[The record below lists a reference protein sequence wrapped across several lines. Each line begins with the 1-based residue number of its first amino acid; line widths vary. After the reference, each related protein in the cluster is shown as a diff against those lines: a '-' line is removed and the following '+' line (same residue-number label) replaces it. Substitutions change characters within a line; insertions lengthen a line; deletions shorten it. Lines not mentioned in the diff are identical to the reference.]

1 MSQNFAD
8 LILGADTRGL
18 LKGKDALEATTK
30 AGAATEK
37 AVGGSE
43 KGFKKAGDSA
53 RRAAPQVE
61 RFGKATSAAQGAAV
75 AATRVLVGLAGAFV
89 SMQAIGAS
97 VTMAR
102 SFNAAM
108 AETSTLIEGTPQQ
121 LKEIEAAAK
130 SMSGE
135 FGGSATAQVK
145 AFYQALSA
153 GADGVAG
160 ATTVLDQA
168 NKLAVGGV
176 TDVTTG
182 VDALTTAMN
191 AYGPNVLSAAQA
203 SDAMFVAMRA
213 GKTTIGELAGNLG
226 QIVPIAS
233 SVGVSFDEVTAG
245 IAALTTQGLSTSAA
259 TTGLRQVLA
268 AVIKPT
274 KEATDA
280 AAALGIEFDVQAV
293 KANGLSGFL
302 QDVIEKTGGNEA
314 AMAQL
319 FGSVEAL
326 GAVLAFAG
334 GAGGTFSSIMEDM
347 GMKAGATD
355 AAYIKMSDSLN
366 QRWIVVVAQAQ
377 NVALSLGNALIAVIV
392 PAFEGAAQIAGFL
405 AGNIDILTVAMTALA
420 ATAIPRAIAALVT
433 YAAGMTAAGAAT
445 GILTAA
451 ATAARF
457 ALFAL
462 GGPVG
467 IIFGLLTAAAGAFL
481 LFRDNAGE
489 AETAAYDA
497 QAGSLALS
505 AALEEV
511 TAAEPASSAAV
522 IALAN
527 NNVKLADSAYEAATA
542 ELAKRR
548 AMLGEAEA
556 VAGGGRSRRGAI
568 LGNERLV
575 REATEAQT
583 AAENALATAIRDRKL
598 ASEDIAMT
606 LPTVV
611 LETNAVTS
619 STRTAEDAAKLLSDT
634 LAGSGGSTA
643 GAAKEATKELEA
655 MADEIKQLEFDAD
668 PLKKYNAEIAKL
680 DKLVSAGLSDGAYE
694 KAVKDLNEEFANS
707 DPIISGI
714 GDAIGDFVA
723 GGMRNLGD
731 LLDSFK
737 NMIKQMIATAI
748 ANPIKLALSAASASL
763 GGGGTAAAAGQVAGA
778 PGGGGILGGLGS
790 NLLGGFGDAGSIL
803 GLGGLGGGTGLLG
816 GLGNAVSG
824 GLGNLFSFGANAA
837 AAGGGLAA
845 SIGAVIPVL
854 GIAAAAFSF
863 FRKSTKEL
871 DAGMR
876 VTIDGMDALVE
887 TFQIIETKRFWG
899 LSKKVSTSFT
909 AAEASVADPLEAIV
923 AQMQGSVLDAAGS
936 LGVGAEAYEAFA
948 HEVQI
953 STKGLSEEDAQR
965 AVVEALNGIGNA
977 FAALTPD
984 LEKFMREG
992 EEAGDTL
999 TRLASDLGAVN
1010 LMMDTLGHTLQEAT
1024 VIGAGTASDFAAMFG
1039 GIQAMNTATAAF
1051 FTGFYSEAE
1060 RFETATRQV
1069 EAQFASLSLTMPQ
1082 TRDQFRAMVD
1092 SLDLTT
1098 ESGRR
1103 MYAALVS
1110 MSSAL
1115 DAVLPAVSSFTAQ
1128 IAAMVGAISTE
1139 IDTIIGEATTAMRS
1153 NEQSAAL
1160 WYRTADTLR
1169 GVITDMRS
1177 TAGALISGVQA
1188 REFSETRFQTL
1199 LASATAGDSGAAAG
1213 LGAAARTLLDNTKA
1227 TATTALEVA
1236 RAEARVISDLQLA
1249 GGVSDIEGARHDV
1262 IAGLQDQQIALLEQV
1277 RDAISSGNPLSAS
1290 DIDGLN
1296 GQLGALENA
1305 IAAAE
1310 MINYAF
1316 LQERLSVSVD
1326 LIADADIPAALRT
1339 LLDNAATGIIAN
1351 IDYIVRADG
1360 LTPDLRWLAL
1370 TGVSTHIS
1378 TLELIADDRLTNAQR
1393 QIALLDLGAD
1403 TAVLRNVVMRATYA
1417 TDTTAAQRS
1426 IIDAIGGSVDGRI
1439 TLGGSFQFDPSTG
1452 FQTWYAT
1459 TTRAAITVPMAGL
1472 QLSLNALADQIRAD
1486 MADRAAA
1493 AARAQYLAGL
1503 QAQLGAVAGTRQT
1516 AIDEAAGVM
1525 GQIRD
1530 LESRTGV
1537 DIRNGSSDAVMG
1549 FHAGGNVNYQA
1560 SHVSYGSGS
1569 DLAGFNSAFRGPN
1582 GLEAQLMALG
1592 RIPATYNQQI
1602 NGLRAQIAG
1611 MGAVPAFATGG
1622 THMGGLRMVGEN
1634 GPELEVTGPSRI
1646 YSAPQT
1652 RAMMSGGDN
1661 DRLEMLVEKLTMEVA
1676 RMRDE
1681 NTQLAKNRGTD
1692 LRRVRLIEE
1701 RRAAAEELL

>member
-8 LILGADTRGL
+8 LILGADTTGL
-18 LKGKDALEATTK
+18 LKGKKALEDTTK

-37 AVGGSE
+37 AVGGTE
-43 KGFKKAGDSA
+43 KGFVRAGRGA
-53 RRAAPQVE
+53 GAAAPQVE
-61 RFGKATSAAQGAAV
+61 RFSKATSAAQGAAV

-130 SMSGE
+130 SMSSE

-191 AYGPNVLSAAQA
+191 AYGPDVLSAAQA

-213 GKTTIGELAGNLG
+213 GKTTIGELSGSLG

-334 GAGGTFSSIMEDM
+334 GAGGTFSNILEDM
-347 GMKAGATD
+347 GNKAGATD
-355 AAYIKMSDSLN
+355 EAYIKMSESLN
-366 QRWIVVVAQAQ
+366 QRWIVVVGQAQ

-392 PAFEGAAQIAGFL
+392 PAFEAAAQIAGFL
-405 AGNIDILTVAMTALA
+405 AGNIDVLGVALTAIA
-420 ATAIPRAIAALVT
+420 ATAIPRAVAALVT
-433 YAAGMTAAGAAT
+433 YGAGMTAAGVAT
-445 GILTAA
+445 GTLTAA

-457 ALFAL
+457 ALIAL
-462 GGPVG
+462 GGPIG
-467 IIFGLLTAAAGAFL
+467 IVFGLLGAAAGAFL
-481 LFRDNAGE
+481 LFGDNAGT

-497 QAGSLALS
+497 EAGTQALAD
-505 AALEEV
+505 ALDAV
-511 TAAEPASSAAV
+511 TLAEPASSAAV

-680 DKLVSAGLSDGAYE
+680 DKLVSAGLSDGAYQ
-694 KAVKDLNEEFANS
+694 KAVADLNEEFANS
-707 DPIISGI
+707 DPLISGI

-723 GGMRNLGD
+723 GGMRSFGD

-748 ANPIKLALSAASASL
+748 ANPIKLALSAAL
-763 GGGGTAAAAGQVAGA
+763 GGGGTAAAAGQIATA
-778 PGGGGILGGLGS
+778 PGGGGILGGLSAGVG
-790 NLLGGFGDAGSIL
+790 NFVGTLGGAGGLLGGASSVFSGLMSGGLGGAASAIGSAVTGI
-803 GLGGLGGGTGLLG
+803 GSAATMLGGLG
-816 GLGNAVSG
+816 
-824 GLGNLFSFGANAA
+824 AA
-837 AAGGGLAA
+837 
-845 SIGAVIPVL
+845 IGAVALPV
-854 GIAAAAFSF
+854 AAVAAVFSF
-863 FRKSTKEL
+863 FKSKTKEL
-871 DAGMR
+871 DAGLR
-876 VTIDGMDALVE
+876 VTIDGMDTLVE
-887 TFQIIETKRFWG
+887 TFSTIEKKKFWG

-984 LEKFMREG
+984 LEQFMREG

-1039 GIQAMNTATAAF
+1039 GIQAMNAATTAF

-1060 RFETATRQV
+1060 RFATAQRQI
-1069 EAQFASLSLTMPQ
+1069 EAQFSALGVTTPQ

-1092 SLDLTT
+1092 ILDLTT
-1098 ESGRR
+1098 ESGRS
-1103 MYAALVS
+1103 MYASLVS
-1110 MSSAL
+1110 LSSAL

-1153 NEQSAAL
+1153 NEQAAAL

-1177 TAGALISGVQA
+1177 TAGALISGAKA

-1199 LASATAGDSGAAAG
+1199 LASAMAGDSGAAAG

-1262 IAGLQDQQIALLEQV
+1262 IAGLMGQQVDLLEGV
-1277 RDAISSGNPLSAS
+1277 RDAINSGDLSAD

-1296 GQLGALENA
+1296 AQMGALEGA
-1305 IAAAE
+1305 IKAAE

-1326 LIADADIPAALRT
+1326 LIADADIPQPIRD
-1339 LLDNAATGIIAN
+1339 LLANTATGITAT
-1351 IDYIVRADG
+1351 IDYIVRAPD

-1370 TGVSTHIS
+1370 TGTSSHVS

-1503 QAQLGAVAGTRQT
+1503 QAQLGTVAGTRQT

-1530 LESRTGV
+1530 LEARTGV

-1560 SHVSYGSGS
+1560 SHVSYSSGS

-1592 RIPATYNQQI
+1592 QIPAAYNQQI

-1652 RAMMSGGDN
+1652 RAMLSGGDN
-1661 DRLEMLVEKLTMEVA
+1661 ARLEMLVEKLTMEVA

>member
-1 MSQNFAD
+1 MATSFAELVLSANTSGLRAARGD
-8 LILGADTRGL
+8 LQRLTSEGERTETRTRKALGGVGAAAKVAAGALVALGAVSWASNGIRQ
-18 LKGKDALEATTK
+18 AREY
-30 AGAATEK
+30 GAAM
-37 AVGGSE
+37 SE
-43 KGFKKAGDSA
+43 
-53 RRAAPQVE
+53 V
-61 RFGKATSAAQGAAV
+61 
-75 AATRVLVGLAGAFV
+75 
-89 SMQAIGAS
+89 
-97 VTMAR
+97 
-102 SFNAAM
+102 
-108 AETSTLIEGTPQQ
+108 STLIEGTPAQM
-121 LKEIEAAAK
+121 KSAEVATRNFAK
-130 SMSGE
+130 AYGT
-135 FGGSATAQVK
+135 SATQQAK
-145 AFYQALSA
+145 AYYQAISGGAEA
-153 GADGVAG
+153 GAE
-160 ATTVLDQA
+160 ATMLLDTA
-168 NKLAVGGV
+168 NRLAIAGV
-176 TDVTTG
+176 TDVASAVG
-182 VDALTTAMN
+182 ILTSATNVYADSGLTA
-191 AYGPNVLSAAQA
+191 AEA
-203 SDAMFVAMRA
+203 SDALFVAVRA
-213 GKTTIGELAGNLG
+213 GVTTIPELSASLG
-226 QIVPIAS
+226 QVLPLAQKL
-233 SVGVSFDEVTAG
+233 GLSFDEVAAAT
-245 IAALTTQGLSTSAA
+245 AALTKGGINTSESVTGINAALTSIIGPSKQASDLAASLGLEFNSAA
-259 TTGLRQVLA
+259 LETKGFAQFMA
-268 AVIKPT
+268 DAV
-274 KEATDA
+274 EATGGGADA
-280 AAALGIEFDVQAV
+280 MR
-293 KANGLSGFL
+293 
-302 QDVIEKTGGNEA
+302 T
-314 AMAQL
+314 L
-319 FGSVEAL
+319 FGSTEATKVAL
-326 GAVLAFAG
+326 ALAGTAGADMAAILDDMAG
-334 GAGGTFSSIMEDM
+334 
-347 GMKAGATD
+347 KAGATD
-355 AAYIKMSDSLN
+355 TAFGKMSEDMD
-366 QRWIVVVAQAQ
+366 QRLKVVQSRFADLQIGVGDALLTVLVPVMEKAADAATYFANAIPVEQISAAATALMGWSGIDEVAIALGALAAAAAIAASPFIAMAAAVAGVTAAGVYLYTNWEEISAKFPGITGALAAAFDLVTAAFDAIMPVAMAVGEFVVAQVTSMVAVVDAILNGDWAGAWTAAKEYVTRPLDAAVAFVVDFAANILQ
-377 NVALSLGNALIAVIV
+377 TIKDLASNVLTAAKEIGGNIIAGITGSIKSKAADIKNSVTSLGAGMLDGLKNKLGIQSPSKEFAKLGAHSVDGLIVGIDGKTGALVDQV
-392 PAFEGAAQIAGFL
+392 TQTGEAALDSAEQTLAQGF
-405 AGNIDILTVAMTALA
+405 GSMVDYMIDGFKGGMSGLVDIFKNTLRQMA
-420 ATAIPRAIAALVT
+420 ATAIKNKITIGL
-433 YAAGMTAAGAAT
+433 GM
-445 GILTAA
+445 
-451 ATAARF
+451 
-457 ALFAL
+457 
-462 GGPVG
+462 
-467 IIFGLLTAAAGAFL
+467 
-481 LFRDNAGE
+481 
-489 AETAAYDA
+489 
-497 QAGSLALS
+497 
-505 AALEEV
+505 
-511 TAAEPASSAAV
+511 
-522 IALAN
+522 
-527 NNVKLADSAYEAATA
+527 
-542 ELAKRR
+542 
-548 AMLGEAEA
+548 
-556 VAGGGRSRRGAI
+556 
-568 LGNERLV
+568 
-575 REATEAQT
+575 
-583 AAENALATAIRDRKL
+583 
-598 ASEDIAMT
+598 
-606 LPTVV
+606 
-611 LETNAVTS
+611 
-619 STRTAEDAAKLLSDT
+619 
-634 LAGSGGSTA
+634 GGS
-643 GAAKEATKELEA
+643 
-655 MADEIKQLEFDAD
+655 I
-668 PLKKYNAEIAKL
+668 
-680 DKLVSAGLSDGAYE
+680 
-694 KAVKDLNEEFANS
+694 
-707 DPIISGI
+707 
-714 GDAIGDFVA
+714 
-723 GGMRNLGD
+723 
-731 LLDSFK
+731 
-737 NMIKQMIATAI
+737 
-748 ANPIKLALSAASASL
+748 
-763 GGGGTAAAAGQVAGA
+763 GGTAAAATA
-778 PGGGGILGGLGS
+778 PGGGILGA
-790 NLLGGFGDAGSIL
+790 GGA
-803 GLGGLGGGTGLLG
+803 LGGLGGIGSALAG
-816 GLGNAVSG
+816 GFMNSVG
-824 GLGNLFSFGANAA
+824 GFL
-837 AAGGGLAA
+837 GGGLSGGFGA
-845 SIGAVIPVL
+845 IGAQVGTAFATGTGTAIA
-854 GIAAAAFSF
+854 GAIGAIAAPLLAVAAVFSF
-863 FRKSTKEL
+863 FKSKTKEL
-871 DAGMR
+871 DAGLR
-876 VTIDGMDALVE
+876 VTIDGMDTLVE
-887 TFQIIETKRFWG
+887 TFSTIEKKKFWG

-936 LGVGAEAYEAFA
+936 IGVGADAYEAFA

-984 LEKFMREG
+984 LEQFMREG

-1010 LMMDTLGHTLQEAT
+1010 LMMDTLGHTLREAT

-1039 GIQAMNTATAAF
+1039 GIQAMNAATTAF

-1060 RFETATRQV
+1060 RFATAQRQI
-1069 EAQFASLSLTMPQ
+1069 EAQFSALGVTTPQ

-1092 SLDLTT
+1092 ILDLTT
-1098 ESGRR
+1098 ESGRS
-1103 MYAALVS
+1103 MYASLVS
-1110 MSSAL
+1110 LSSAL

-1153 NEQSAAL
+1153 NEQAAAL

-1177 TAGALISGVQA
+1177 TAGALISGAKA

-1199 LASATAGDSGAAAG
+1199 LASAMAGDSGAAAG

-1262 IAGLQDQQIALLEQV
+1262 IAGLMGQQVDLLEGV
-1277 RDAISSGNPLSAS
+1277 RDAINSGDLSAD

-1296 GQLGALENA
+1296 AQMGALEGA
-1305 IAAAE
+1305 IKAAE

-1326 LIADADIPAALRT
+1326 LIADADIPQPIRD
-1339 LLDNAATGIIAN
+1339 LLANTATGITAT
-1351 IDYIVRADG
+1351 IDYIVRAPD

-1370 TGVSTHIS
+1370 TGTSSHVS

-1503 QAQLGAVAGTRQT
+1503 QAQLGTVAGTRQT

-1530 LESRTGV
+1530 LEARTGV

-1560 SHVSYGSGS
+1560 SHVSYRSGS

-1592 RIPATYNQQI
+1592 QIPAAYNQQI

-1661 DRLEMLVEKLTMEVA
+1661 ARLEMLVEKLTMEVA

-1692 LRRVRLIEE
+1692 LRRIRLIEE